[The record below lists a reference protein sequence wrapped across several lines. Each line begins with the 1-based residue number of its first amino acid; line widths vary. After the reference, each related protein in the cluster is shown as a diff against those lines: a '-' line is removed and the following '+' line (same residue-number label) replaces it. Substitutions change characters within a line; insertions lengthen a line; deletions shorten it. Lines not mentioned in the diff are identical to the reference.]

1 MKLSAIKVLSFLRLF
16 STRISRAVLSYTA
29 GKGGEVVKW
38 KTKWIIAFLLTVS
51 VVALSKMEERQL
63 VNIPITQ
70 YVTTGKDFVVMKK
83 WVSSWIADDESITV
97 SAEATFDPFAK
108 YESFQPYQDG
118 AIISYTQPLSITS
131 QGNGLVVFTGYT
143 RQSGKTVT
151 IQYDNG
157 DEVTYGFVGSF
168 STLPYTTV
176 RRGDEIAMMDEDAVY
191 IRVKRNGIPLEPTV
205 LATYM
210 TGDLE

>member
-1 MKLSAIKVLSFLRLF
+1 M
-16 STRISRAVLSYTA
+16 
-29 GKGGEVVKW
+29 KW
-38 KTKWIIAFLLTVS
+38 KTKWIIAFVLLVS
-51 VVALSKMEERQL
+51 VVALSKLEERQL
-63 VNIPITQ
+63 VNVPVTQ

-83 WVSSWIADDESITV
+83 WVSSWLADEESITV
-97 SAEATFDPFAK
+97 SAKSVFDPFAS

-151 IQYDNG
+151 VQYDNG

-168 STLPYTTV
+168 STLPYTAV
-176 RRGDEIAMMDEDAVY
+176 RRGDEIAVMDEEALY
-191 IRVKRNGIPLEPTV
+191 IRVKRDGIPLEPTV

-210 TGDLE
+210 TGDLK

>member
-1 MKLSAIKVLSFLRLF
+1 M
-16 STRISRAVLSYTA
+16 
-29 GKGGEVVKW
+29 KW
-38 KTKWIIAFLLTVS
+38 KTKWLAAFILSITVILF
-51 VVALSKMEERQL
+51 VNLEERQL
-63 VNIPITQ
+63 VNTTLTQ

-83 WVSSWIADDESITV
+83 WVSSLLADETITV
-97 SAEATFDPFAK
+97 SSNQSFEPFSL

-118 AIISYTQPLSITS
+118 AIISYVQPLPITAKGS
-131 QGNGLVVFTGYT
+131 GLVVFTGHT

-151 IQYDNG
+151 VQYDNG

-176 RRGDEIAMMDEDAVY
+176 RAGDEIAVMNEETLYV
-191 IRVKRNGIPLEPTV
+191 RVKRNGIPLEPTV

-210 TGDLE
+210 AGGAE

>member
-1 MKLSAIKVLSFLRLF
+1 M
-16 STRISRAVLSYTA
+16 
-29 GKGGEVVKW
+29 KW
-38 KTKWIIAFLLTVS
+38 KTKWIIAFVLLVS
-51 VVALSKMEERQL
+51 VVALSKLEERQL
-63 VNIPITQ
+63 VNVPVTQ

-83 WVSSWIADDESITV
+83 WVSSWLADEESITV
-97 SAEATFDPFAK
+97 SAESVFDPFAS

-131 QGNGLVVFTGYT
+131 QGSGLVVFTGYT

-151 IQYDNG
+151 VQYDNG

-168 STLPYTTV
+168 STLPYTAV
-176 RRGDEIAMMDEDAVY
+176 RRGDEIAVMDEEALY
-191 IRVKRNGIPLEPTV
+191 IRVKRDGIPLEPTV

-210 TGDLE
+210 TGDLK

>member
-1 MKLSAIKVLSFLRLF
+1 M
-16 STRISRAVLSYTA
+16 
-29 GKGGEVVKW
+29 KW
-38 KTKWIIAFLLTVS
+38 KTKWIMAIVLLVS
-51 VVALSKMEERQL
+51 VVGLSKLEERQL
-63 VNIPITQ
+63 INIPITQ

-83 WVSSWIADDESITV
+83 WVSSLISEDEVITV
-97 SAEATFDPFAK
+97 SGNSAFNPLKT

-118 AIISYTQPLSITS
+118 AIISYTQPMSITS
-131 QGNGLVVFTGYT
+131 QGSGLVVFTGYT

-151 IQYDNG
+151 VQYDNG

-168 STLPYTTV
+168 STLPYTAV
-176 RRGDEIAMMDEDAVY
+176 RLGDEIAVMAEEAVY

-210 TGDLE
+210 SGGQQ

>member
-1 MKLSAIKVLSFLRLF
+1 M
-16 STRISRAVLSYTA
+16 
-29 GKGGEVVKW
+29 KW
-38 KTKWIIAFLLTVS
+38 KTKWIIAIVLMVS
-51 VVALSKMEERQL
+51 VVGLSKLEERQL
-63 VNIPITQ
+63 VHIPITQ

-83 WVSSWIADDESITV
+83 WVSSWMADDEVITV
-97 SAEATFDPFAK
+97 SGDSVFNPFET

-118 AIISYTQPLSITS
+118 AIISYTQPMSITS
-131 QGNGLVVFTGYT
+131 QGSGLVVFTGYT

-151 IQYDNG
+151 VQYDNG

-168 STLPYTTV
+168 STLPYTAV
-176 RRGDEIAMMDEDAVY
+176 KLGDEIAMMDEEAVY

-210 TGDLE
+210 SDGQQ

>member
-1 MKLSAIKVLSFLRLF
+1 M
-16 STRISRAVLSYTA
+16 
-29 GKGGEVVKW
+29 KW
-38 KTKWIIAFLLTVS
+38 KTKWIIACLLTVS
-51 VVALSKMEERQL
+51 VVAMAKLEERQI
-63 VNIPITQ
+63 VSTPITQ
-70 YVTTGKDFVVMKK
+70 YVTTGKDFVIMKK
-83 WVSSWIADDESITV
+83 WVSSWLADEESITV
-97 SAEATFDPFAK
+97 SAEPSFDPFAS

-118 AIISYTQPLSITS
+118 AIISYTQPLAIIS

-176 RRGDEIAMMDEDAVY
+176 RRGDEIAVMDEEAVY
-191 IRVKRNGIPLEPTV
+191 VKVKRDGIPLEPTV

-210 TGDLE
+210 TGDAK

>member
-1 MKLSAIKVLSFLRLF
+1 M
-16 STRISRAVLSYTA
+16 
-29 GKGGEVVKW
+29 KW
-38 KTKWIIAFLLTVS
+38 KTKWIIACLLVVS

-83 WVSSWIADDESITV
+83 WVSSWIAEDESITV
-97 SAEATFDPFAK
+97 SADSSFDPFATF
-108 YESFQPYQDG
+108 ESFQPYQDG
-118 AIISYTQPLSITS
+118 AIISYQQPHAITS
-131 QGNGLVVFTGYT
+131 HGNGLVVFTGYT

-151 IQYDNG
+151 VQYDTG

-168 STLPYTTV
+168 STLPYTAV
-176 RRGDEIAMMDEDAVY
+176 RLGDEIAVMDEEAVY

-210 TGDLE
+210 SGGKQ